1 MSKFT
6 DYGENKLVDF
16 IRGQTLTL
24 PASWYFALGNVADD
38 TGFTEIT
45 GTNYARVAVTR
56 GLTQF
61 SGTQGAGTTVASTGT
76 SHETR
81 NNAAIAF
88 PTAGA
93 GGWTAATKVGIFDA
107 STGGNCWA
115 YGDLGSSV
123 TVGSGSTYSLAISAA
138 VFTIGLTGGM
148 TDYLANK
155 MVDLIWRAQ
164 AFTWPT
170 VNAVRLVTTT
180 PTNAAGGVEVS
191 GGSYARVSITPSL
204 TSLSGTQAA
213 GSTVAS
219 TGTGGRTS
227 NNATLTFP
235 TPTAAWG
242 TVTHAEVLDSATLGA
257 GNRLWWMPLGA
268 SKTISLGAL
277 APRFDANTLGFTF
290 A

>member
-1 MSKFT
+1 MSKLT
-6 DYGENKLVDF
+6 DYAENKLCDF

-45 GTNYARVAVTR
+45 GTDYARVAVTR

-61 SGTQGAGTTVASTGT
+61 SGTQGPTTTTASTGT

-81 NNAAIAF
+81 NNAAITF

-93 GGWTAATKVGIFDA
+93 GGWTAATKIGIFDA
-107 STGGNCWA
+107 SSGGNCWF

-123 TVGSGSTYSLAISAA
+123 TVSAGNNHVIAISAA
-138 VFTIGLTGGM
+138 VFTLGLTGGM

-155 MVDLIWRAQ
+155 MIDLLWRAQ
-164 AFTWPT
+164 AFSWPANT
-170 VNAVRLVTTT
+170 YVRLVTST

-191 GGSYARVSITPSL
+191 GGSYARVTLASSL
-204 TSLSGTQAA
+204 AAISGTQGA
-213 GSTVAS
+213 GTTVAS
-219 TGTGGRTS
+219 TGTSGRVS
-227 NNATLTFP
+227 NNATLTFA
-235 TPTAAWG
+235 TPTASWG
-242 TVTHAEVLDSATLGA
+242 TVTHSEMMDSATLGA
-257 GNRLWWMPLGA
+257 GNRLWWAPLGTPR
-268 SKTISLGAL
+268 TISLGAL